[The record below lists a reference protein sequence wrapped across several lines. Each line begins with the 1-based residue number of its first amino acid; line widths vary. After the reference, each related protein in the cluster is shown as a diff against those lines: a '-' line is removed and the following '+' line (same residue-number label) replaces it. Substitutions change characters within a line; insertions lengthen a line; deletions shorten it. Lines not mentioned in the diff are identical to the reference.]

1 MSHHKHLK
9 DVTAPLQINHN
20 AAMAFIF
27 AGGSIKNNAYF

>member
-1 MSHHKHLK
+1 MSHHKPK
-9 DVTAPLQINHN
+9 DATAPLQINHN